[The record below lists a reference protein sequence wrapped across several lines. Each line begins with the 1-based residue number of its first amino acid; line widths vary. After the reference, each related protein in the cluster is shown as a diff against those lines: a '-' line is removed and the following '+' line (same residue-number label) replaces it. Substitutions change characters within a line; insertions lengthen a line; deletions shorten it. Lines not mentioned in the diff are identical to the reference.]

1 MAQASGVDRVLMK
14 GNEAV
19 SEGAIAG
26 GCRFFFAYPITPQ
39 NQIPEYM
46 ARHLPEVGGLFL
58 QAESEIGA
66 IQMAF
71 GASAAGAR
79 VMTSS
84 SGPGISLKQEGLSY
98 LIGARLPVVV
108 CDIAR
113 GGPGLG
119 NIGPSQ
125 QDYYLATRVAGH
137 GGGHCLVLAPASV
150 QELYDMAYEAFDLA
164 DEYRNPVMILGD
176 ALLGQMMEPL
186 TPKERRTDLGPAKDW
201 AVGGPRHGRPARL
214 ANSLYAFEPD
224 LEANCRAIQEAYDR
238 AAAEI
243 TRWEEYGHDEP
254 EVALVAYGTSA
265 RVSQTVADWANDEG
279 LRVRLLR
286 PQTLFPFPYA
296 ALKALGQRVR
306 GVLVVEMS
314 MGQLVDDVR
323 LAVEGACPVRHFGR
337 TGGVLHSPEEVLQ
350 ELKGFVAGL

>member
-1 MAQASGVDRVLMK
+1 MRDVPAADRVLMK

-19 SEGAIAG
+19 AEGAIAG

-58 QAESEIGA
+58 QAESEISA

-119 NIGPSQ
+119 NIAPSQ
-125 QDYYLATRVAGH
+125 QDYHMATRGATYWIGMS
-137 GGGHCLVLAPASV
+137 SV
-150 QELYDMAYEAFDLA
+150 GCS
-164 DEYRNPVMILGD
+164 N
-176 ALLGQMMEPL
+176 ALP
-186 TPKERRTDLGPAKDW
+186 
-201 AVGGPRHGRPARL
+201 
-214 ANSLYAFEPD
+214 SLSNFCFQLSPS
-224 LEANCRAIQEAYDR
+224 RACQ
-238 AAAEI
+238 
-243 TRWEEYGHDEP
+243 
-254 EVALVAYGTSA
+254 
-265 RVSQTVADWANDEG
+265 
-279 LRVRLLR
+279 
-286 PQTLFPFPYA
+286 
-296 ALKALGQRVR
+296 
-306 GVLVVEMS
+306 
-314 MGQLVDDVR
+314 
-323 LAVEGACPVRHFGR
+323 
-337 TGGVLHSPEEVLQ
+337 
-350 ELKGFVAGL
+350 